1 MFEKDLACIEVKRK
15 KKQKPQ
21 NKTRKREQILLLR
34 KAKVF
39 MKP

>member
-1 MFEKDLACIEVKRK
+1 MFVKDLASIEVKE
-15 KKQKPQ
+15 KKQNPQ
-21 NKTRKREQILLLR
+21 SKTRKREQILLLR